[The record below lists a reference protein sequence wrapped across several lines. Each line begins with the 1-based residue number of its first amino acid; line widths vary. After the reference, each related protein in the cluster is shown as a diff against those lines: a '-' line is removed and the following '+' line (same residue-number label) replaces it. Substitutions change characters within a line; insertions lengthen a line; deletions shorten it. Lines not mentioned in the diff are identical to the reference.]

1 VELPRRTGA
10 RKPGR
15 KPRPR
20 LQGALPHAPAE
31 RWIALGVVMGT
42 HGVRGDLRVKL
53 HNPESQLLLELDAV
67 QLRAAGQ
74 TALDTR
80 LRRYALSQVRSGG
93 KGLIVHLHGVDTV
106 EQAQALRGYEVCVAR
121 SQLPDLPE
129 GEFYHCDLEGMP
141 LVDLDGRPR
150 GTVERVHEYPAASVL
165 RVRSEQGL
173 LEVPMREPYLV
184 RIDLAAGQIV
194 ADQLDDLEPERA

>member
-1 VELPRRTGA
+1 MELPRRTGA

-15 KPRPR
+15 KPRPQ
-20 LQGALPHAPAE
+20 LQGAQPPAPAE

-53 HNPESQLLLELDAV
+53 HNPESQLLFELEAV
-67 QLRAAGQ
+67 QLRAPGQ
-74 TALDTR
+74 AALDTK
-80 LRRYALSQVRSGG
+80 LRRYPLSQVRPGG
-93 KGLIVHLHGVDTV
+93 KGLLMHLHGVDTV
-106 EQAQALRGYEVCVAR
+106 EQAQALRGQELCVAR

-129 GEFYHCDLEGMP
+129 GEFYYCDLEGLP
-141 LVDLDGRPR
+141 LVDLDGRQR
-150 GTVERVHEYPAASVL
+150 GTIERVHEYPAASVL
-165 RVRSEQGL
+165 RVKSDQGV

-184 RIDLAAGQIV
+184 QIDLAAGRVV